1 MEVKH
6 AAAVVGEDEEDE
18 ENLVLDGRHDEEV
31 AGDHLGGVGPEENHP
46 GGVGGSS
53 AANHVLLDGRFGHVD
68 ADLPQLADDPG
79 CSPQRV
85 GRRQPPDENAHFF
98 GHLRPSR
105 FPRTAKTGPVI
116 AEPPALPGDDGSRL
130 HDHEGLP
137 PPGPEAGEPGPE
149 EAVGGPESRPPH
161 RSLADGQLMAERE
174 DLKLHRGA
182 GTDGSAEER
191 KESKEDRSHE
201 SLGLL
206 CPVGRAGS
214 RVGVSLREGA

>member
-1 MEVKH
+1 MTWS
-6 AAAVVGEDEEDE
+6 
-18 ENLVLDGRHDEEV
+18 RHS
-31 AGDHLGGVGPEENHP
+31 G
-46 GGVGGSS
+46 
-53 AANHVLLDGRFGHVD
+53 D
-68 ADLPQLADDPG
+68 ADLGEFTDDSG